1 MLRVLVS
8 GRIHESGLDL
18 LRARPDI
25 VIEPLPDERPETL
38 IDRIPEADALI
49 LRTGILPREAL
60 VNARRLKVVSRHGVG
75 YDNVPVDTLTAMG
88 VPVAVTGGVH
98 AHSVAEQTLFLML
111 ALAKAGLRYDA
122 AVRAGDWSFRSGRE
136 AVELAGRTLLILG
149 FGRIGRGVAVLAGAF
164 GMRVLAYDP
173 AVPSAA
179 MVEAGVEPRADWRQA
194 LGEADILS
202 LHLPRLP
209 ETENLIGAKELAAM
223 KPGAFLI
230 NTARGGLVDE
240 NALADALAAGQIG
253 GAGLD
258 TFESEPPARQ
268 NRLLASDRVVLSP
281 HIAGIT
287 AESAVRLALA
297 TAGNVLAAFDGRLDP
312 ALVVNPSVLERP
324 PARV

>member
-1 MLRVLVS
+1 
-8 GRIHESGLDL
+8 
-18 LRARPDI
+18 
-25 VIEPLPDERPETL
+25 
-38 IDRIPEADALI
+38 
-49 LRTGILPREAL
+49 
-60 VNARRLKVVSRHGVG
+60 
-75 YDNVPVDTLTAMG
+75 
-88 VPVAVTGGVH
+88 
-98 AHSVAEQTLFLML
+98 
-111 ALAKAGLRYDA
+111 
-122 AVRAGDWSFRSGRE
+122 
-136 AVELAGRTLLILG
+136 
-149 FGRIGRGVAVLAGAF
+149 
-164 GMRVLAYDP
+164 
-173 AVPSAA
+173 
-179 MVEAGVEPRADWRQA
+179 
-194 LGEADILS
+194 
-202 LHLPRLP
+202 
-209 ETENLIGAKELAAM
+209 M